1 MLSFSVSI
9 DRTTIGV
16 SAALANGGVTGR
28 VMTAT
33 PPGARPG
40 AA

>member
-9 DRTTIGV
+9 DRTTIGA
-16 SAALANGGVTGR
+16 SAALANADVAGR
-28 VMTAT
+28 GMTAT